1 MSGSCGIPKK
11 YIYSTRPDSSRLD
24 VWILSGGRAGSQFF
38 LSGVW
43 FFSPYFI
50 VPKKSGGL
58 RPILDLRVLSFAGS
72 CVHTGNWCSSTSRR
86 GKSKLV
92 PTQRHEVRFCQPNSM
107 PHPGKCSVGAE
118 LPQDFI
124 RQDDSHTETFSEAPG
139 AYGCSCCNSSARLLH
154 MRPLQHWLHGRI
166 GWTWKRGTHRVQITL
181 ACRKTFSPRS
191 DPSFLRAGVPLEQ
204 VSRHAVIFTD
214 ASATGWGATYDGHT
228 VFGRVPNCVG
238 ISITS
243 SCSQYAIRP
252 LRISTGKAVYIP
264 VTARPPP
271 PPLESEASEVPSCH
285 PHPRSVQSGSQ
296 RAVSSS
302 TSRGVEAPSPGGSA
316 DLGMVL
322 SCSGGTVCIS
332 RNHPQPL
339 T

>member
-1 MSGSCGIPKK
+1 M
-11 YIYSTRPDSSRLD
+11 
-24 VWILSGGRAGSQFF
+24 WILSGGRAGSQFF

-92 PTQRHEVRFCQPNSM
+92 PTQRHEVRFCQPNGM
-107 PHPGKCSVGAE
+107 PHPGMCSVGAE

-139 AYGCSCCNSSARLLH
+139 AYGCSCCNSSACLLH
-154 MRPLQHWLHGRI
+154 MRPLQHLLHGRI

-214 ASATGWGATYDGHT
+214 TSATGWGATYDGHT
-228 VFGRVPNCVG
+228 VSGVWTGPQLCWHFNYLKLLAIRNTTIAYINRQGGLHPCH
-238 ISITS
+238 SSPATS
-243 SCSQYAIRP
+243 S
-252 LRISTGKAVYIP
+252 LGV
-264 VTARPPP
+264 
-271 PPLESEASEVPSCH
+271 
-285 PHPRSVQSGSQ
+285 RS
-296 RAVSSS
+296 
-302 TSRGVEAPSPGGSA
+302 
-316 DLGMVL
+316 
-322 SCSGGTVCIS
+322 I
-332 RNHPQPL
+332 
-339 T
+339 